1 MRSNKIK
8 KGVASLSIE
17 DVEIS
22 KERKSFEKDVNK
34 LVNQYSK
41 IMEWDIPDIG
51 EAKARTLVLDE
62 IVLAISQLESQYT

>member
-1 MRSNKIK
+1 M
-8 KGVASLSIE
+8 
-17 DVEIS
+17 S
-22 KERKSFEKDVNK
+22 KEHKSIEKDVNK
-34 LVNQYSK
+34 LVNKYTK

>member
-22 KERKSFEKDVNK
+22 KERKSFEKDFNK

-41 IMEWDIPDIG
+41 IMEWDIADIG
-51 EAKARTLVLDE
+51 EVKARSLVLDE
-62 IVLAISQLESQYT
+62 IVLAVSQLESQYT